1 MCGRFI
7 QIFEP
12 EKIRVHFP
20 DLEMDAQALGG
31 MAPRYNIA
39 PTQDILTVLNTP
51 APKLTLVHWGLI
63 PFWARD
69 RSMGARMINARAET
83 LPDKPSFKTPFQKR
97 RCIIFSEG
105 FYEWKGAGRDKAPF
119 FIRLKSRQ
127 PFGMAGLWDSW
138 RDTQSGK
145 DIISGTIIT
154 TGANQV
160 VARIHNR
167 MPVILNPDHY
177 RLWLSADIPGDDTL
191 KGLLR
196 PYDHEAM
203 EAYGISRFVNNPKN
217 DSPECIR
224 PVQ

>member
-127 PFGMAGLWDSW
+127 PFGMAGLWDSEGYAI
-138 RDTQSGK
+138 REGHHLRHHNHHRGQPGGCPDTQ
-145 DIISGTIIT
+145 
-154 TGANQV
+154 
-160 VARIHNR
+160 
-167 MPVILNPDHY
+167 PDAGH
-177 RLWLSADIPGDDTL
+177 PQ
-191 KGLLR
+191 
-196 PYDHEAM
+196 
-203 EAYGISRFVNNPKN
+203 SR
-217 DSPECIR
+217 SLQALAER
-224 PVQ
+224 GHTRR